1 MICIMSHVPTKKSF
15 YLSKKNIDGSLGA
28 PDSSLIYTFSL
39 ANMATRIK
47 RKRRCV
53 GTVNDFCNLLHEG
66 ELDAKLRKKL
76 ALNSV
81 CSIV

>member
-1 MICIMSHVPTKKSF
+1 MAVSVLLIRH
-15 YLSKKNIDGSLGA
+15 
-28 PDSSLIYTFSL
+28 SSTRVRLQTWLL
-39 ANMATRIK
+39 ASN
-47 RKRRCV
+47 
-53 GTVNDFCNLLHEG
+53 VNVDVSIAINVSRYSEG